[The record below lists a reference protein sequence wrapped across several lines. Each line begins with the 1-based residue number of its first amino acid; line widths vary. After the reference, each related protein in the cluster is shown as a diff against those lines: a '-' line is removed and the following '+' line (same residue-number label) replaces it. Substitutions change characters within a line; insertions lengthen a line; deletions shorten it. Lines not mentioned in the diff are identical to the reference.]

1 MTSKIPVRLSAVRTA
16 ILVGKLSCGHPWLLS
31 GTLISILIAT
41 AFSLTIPLAA
51 RGSHGLR
58 VGTLET
64 IDNVFLT
71 LSIVAIGISTA
82 TALRVYFINRLGDA
96 VTSDLRRQIFS
107 RLLAQPLDFHQSQPS
122 AELISRLS
130 TDIDHL
136 RLAIG
141 ASFSMTIRNVILL
154 AGAIAMLLITNV
166 ELALLTLVT
175 TPLASVP
182 IAIGSRFL
190 RSSAREYNDLL
201 AESRVIA
208 SEALGQIRTVK
219 EFAREA
225 FEMDRHS
232 SSLVR
237 SMEGAGRRTKWQAL
251 LTALSMTLVLLGVTA
266 VLWAGT
272 KRVSSGQL
280 SAGELGQ
287 FVMYAVICAASATA
301 LLDAWGTLQ
310 RSTGAI
316 DRAVALCELPQ
327 HEHPESP
334 WMPAPRGRI
343 RFDNVEFWYLSAP
356 DRPILKK
363 FSLDIAEGEK
373 VALIGASGAGKST
386 VLALLMR
393 LYPARGGSIS
403 IDGYDIAKFNS
414 GSVRD
419 AITVVP
425 QAPAIFGRSVSEN
438 IRYGRLAATEDDVR
452 LAAVAAGADTFIREM
467 PLEYDEPLGE
477 HGARLSGGQ
486 QQRVAIARAL
496 LKHSRVLLLD
506 EPTSGLDSHAEK
518 VVQDTVFRAGSRQ
531 TVLVVAHRLHTI
543 LAADRIIVMDQ
554 GTIIADGTHH
564 QLLSYCPYYRDLVNH
579 QALTLSGQAPA

>member
-1 MTSKIPVRLSAVRTA
+1 MTSRIPARLSVVRTA
-16 ILVGKLSCGHPWLLS
+16 TLVGRLSCGHPWLLF
-31 GTLISILIAT
+31 GTVISILIAT
-41 AFSLTIPLAA
+41 TFSLTIPIAA
-51 RGSHGLR
+51 RGSHGLN
-58 VGTLET
+58 VDTLET
-64 IDNVFLT
+64 IDSVFLT
-71 LSIVAIGISTA
+71 LSIIAIAISTA

-96 VTSDLRRQIFS
+96 ITSDLRRKIFS
-107 RLLAQPLDFHQSQPS
+107 SLLAQPLDFHQSQPS

-154 AGAIAMLLITNV
+154 SGAIAMLFVTDV
-166 ELALLTLVT
+166 ELALLTLMA
-175 TPLASVP
+175 TPCASIP
-182 IAIGSRFL
+182 IAVGSRFL

-225 FEMDRHS
+225 FEMDRHY

-237 SMEGAGRRTKWQAL
+237 SMEGAERRTKWQAL
-251 LTALSMTLVLLGVTA
+251 LTALSMVLILLGVTA
-266 VLWAGT
+266 VLWLGT

-287 FVMYAVICAASATA
+287 FVMYAAICAASATA
-301 LLDAWGTLQ
+301 LLDTWGTLQ

-316 DRAVALCELPQ
+316 ERAIALCELPE
-327 HEHPESP
+327 HEHPESAR
-334 WMPAPRGRI
+334 MPAPRGRI
-343 RFDNVEFWYLSAP
+343 RFDNVEFWYPSAP
-356 DRPILKK
+356 DTPILRK

-386 VLALLMR
+386 VLSLLLR
-393 LYPARGGSIS
+393 LYPARAGCIS
-403 IDGYDIAKFNS
+403 IDGHDIAMFNS
-414 GSVRD
+414 SSVRD
-419 AITVVP
+419 AISIVP
-425 QAPAIFGRSVSEN
+425 QAPAIFCRSVSEN
-438 IRYGRLAATEDDVR
+438 IRYGRLAATDDDVR
-452 LAAVAAGADTFIREM
+452 VAAVASGADTFIREM

-506 EPTSGLDSHAEK
+506 EPTSALDSHAEK
-518 VVQDTVFRAGSRQ
+518 VVQDAVFRAGRHQ
-531 TVLVVAHRLHTI
+531 TVLVVAHSLRTI
-543 LAADRIIVMDQ
+543 LAVDRIIVMDQ
-554 GTIIADGTHH
+554 GTIVADGTHH

-579 QALTLSGQAPA
+579 QSLALGEQAQA